1 MQLSQ
6 IEGFL
11 EVARLGNV
19 SRAAASLSITQPALS
34 ARLLGLEEE
43 LGQPL
48 FVRGR
53 RGVRLTDVGRAFLP
67 YAEQAVAALASGLAL
82 VGDLS
87 AGGAGELVIGAA
99 PAVGTYVLPQVLVRF
114 AERYP
119 NVRLVVRTGHSEE
132 ITELVVRNQVH
143 VGLVRRIAHPLVTV
157 RALYDDELVLVS
169 GPQHPFAEHGSV
181 SRERLGEAPLILFD
195 PASSYHELTTAL
207 IREAGVRP
215 RGVMELDNIDAA
227 KKMVAAGLGVA
238 LLPRTAVAE
247 ELAAGALAISSIRG
261 ASPGHRRIVVIRR
274 SDAGE
279 PQGSLAD
286 FLALLYRIPEIVPGA
301 LPPAR

>member
-19 SRAAASLSITQPALS
+19 SRAAAQLSITQPALS
-34 ARLLGLEEE
+34 ARLLALEEE

-82 VGDLS
+82 VGDLGS
-87 AGGAGELVIGAA
+87 GGAGELVIGAA

-114 AERYP
+114 ARLYP

-143 VGLVRRIAHPLVTV
+143 VGLVRRISHPMISA
-157 RALYDDELVLVS
+157 RDLYDDELVLVS
-169 GPQHPFAEHGSV
+169 GPQHPFAAQGSV
-181 SRERLGEAPLILFD
+181 RRERLGEAPLILFD
-195 PASSYHELTTAL
+195 PASSYHELTSAL

-247 ELAAGALAISSIRG
+247 ELAAGSLAMSSIEG

-279 PQGSLAD
+279 PRGALAD
-286 FLALLYRIPEIVPGA
+286 FLGLLEQIPQIVPGA
-301 LPPAR
+301 LSPER